1 MARPDPL
8 DQEDGLKPARFG
20 HSPSLWLALP
30 LLAGCAADAAWD
42 VPAGAPLALAG
53 GALFLLWPF
62 HARTSLALAL
72 LVSAGTGLGCA
83 WHQLRKAPR
92 SEVKVTR
99 SFDEL
104 SVRIERATPRADA
117 GEGWTG
123 MGAVTD
129 RDGPYHRRRL
139 VISGRGPCPTAG
151 AEVRVTGGLSA
162 LAHEAGGYAA
172 WARSQGATLRLSGAR
187 IVGVLEPASEFSAWC
202 ADRRDRLDRWLR
214 TMPWEDPAG
223 GALLAAT
230 MLGRTALIPTAE
242 RKAFE
247 RTGTLHL
254 FAISGLHIAGMA
266 AAMEWAARRLRLP
279 ALAAGLAGLALLWTY
294 VQITGAAPSAS
305 RAWIM
310 AACLWAGRA
319 IGRGAAPV
327 HSLGAACFIT
337 LVLSPEACT
346 DAGFQLSYL
355 AVLALLLSGGPAAA
369 ILAAPDVAELS
380 TPRSARSLGDR
391 LRSAARRSF
400 TAGLCVS
407 LSASVAGA
415 PLTLACFGSA
425 SWGGVFANLVL
436 VPLSAPPLL
445 LGMVSAACSAWEP
458 LIALAAWLNGLAAA
472 WLRLMGLL
480 AEAMAAVPGLTVRLE
495 DLPGWAAALWSAS
508 LMATLLS
515 QAESR
520 DPLRLLGA
528 PFLAGLLWLA
538 VVA

>member
-8 DQEDGLKPARFG
+8 DQEEGLKPSRFG

-42 VPAGAPLALAG
+42 VPAGAPLAVAG
-53 GALFLLWPF
+53 A
-62 HARTSLALAL
+62 ALAL
-72 LVSAGTGLGCA
+72 LWPAHARTALAHVLLVTAGVGLGCA

-92 SEVKVTR
+92 SEVAVRR
-99 SFDEL
+99 SFEEL
-104 SVRIERATPRADA
+104 SVRIERATPRADPS
-117 GEGWTG
+117 EGWTG

-139 VISGRGPCPTAG
+139 VISGKGACPAAG
-151 AEVRVTGGLSA
+151 AELKLSGR
-162 LAHEAGGYAA
+162 LSSLTSESGGYAA
-172 WARSQGATLRLSGAR
+172 WARGQGATLRLAGAR
-187 IVGVLEPASEFSAWC
+187 NLGVLEPASDFSRWC
-202 ADRRDRLDRWLR
+202 AASRDRLDRWLR
-214 TMPWEDPAG
+214 TLPWEDPEG

-230 MLGRTALIPTAE
+230 MLGRTALIPPSE

-279 ALAAGLAGLALLWTY
+279 GLAAGLFGLGLLWTY
-294 VQITGAAPSAS
+294 VQVTGAAPSAT

-327 HSLGAACFIT
+327 HALGTACFIT
-337 LVLSPEACT
+337 LILSPEACA

-355 AVLALLLSGGPAAA
+355 AVLALLLSGGPAAET
-369 ILAAPDVAELS
+369 LAAPDVAELS
-380 TPRSARSLGDR
+380 TPRSARSLSDR
-391 LRSAARRSF
+391 LRSSARRAL

-407 LSASVAGA
+407 FAASAAGA
-415 PLTLACFGSA
+415 PLTLAAFGTA

-458 LIALAAWLNGLAAA
+458 LIVGATWLNGLAAA
-472 WLRLMGLL
+472 WLRMMGWL
-480 AEAMAAVPGLTVRLE
+480 AEGMAAAPGLTARLE
-495 DLPGWAAALWSAS
+495 SLPAWATPLWGAL
-508 LMATLLS
+508 LVATLIS

-520 DPLRLLGA
+520 DPWRLLGA
-528 PFLAGLLWLA
+528 PVAAGLLWLA